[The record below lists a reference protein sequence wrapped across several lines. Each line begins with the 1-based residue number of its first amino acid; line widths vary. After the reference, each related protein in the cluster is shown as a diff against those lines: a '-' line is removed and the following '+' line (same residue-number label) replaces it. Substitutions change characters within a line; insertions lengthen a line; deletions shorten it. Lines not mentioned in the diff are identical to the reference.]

1 MELMEKRK
9 NHTLIKYTILLQVVS
24 TYPSNEWFLLII
36 SKKQE
41 KWRLVALA
49 YVLDMSRVNSQ
60 TIYAMNKRYTS
71 TKSFEFGWELMISLI
86 KPHMSNRITIRVY
99 LVILR
104 NPPGYT
110 LIKLNDG
117 NSRVC
122 RVCQKGKYGTGHKK
136 VINIL
141 GKVKAHCSKCD
152 HHLCD
157 IMLSF
162 VKNALKTSKTTT

>member
-1 MELMEKRK
+1 MCCCYIQPMQLIMELMEKRK

-86 KPHMSNRITIRVY
+86 KPHMSNRIAIRVY
-99 LVILR
+99 
-104 NPPGYT
+104 
-110 LIKLNDG
+110 
-117 NSRVC
+117 
-122 RVCQKGKYGTGHKK
+122 
-136 VINIL
+136 
-141 GKVKAHCSKCD
+141 
-152 HHLCD
+152 
-157 IMLSF
+157 
-162 VKNALKTSKTTT
+162 